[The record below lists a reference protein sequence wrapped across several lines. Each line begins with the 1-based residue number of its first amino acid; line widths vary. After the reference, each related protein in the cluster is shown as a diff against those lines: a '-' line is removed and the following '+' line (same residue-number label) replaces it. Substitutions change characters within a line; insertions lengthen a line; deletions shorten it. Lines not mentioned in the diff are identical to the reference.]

1 MAKKVEDLLQYD
13 EFREMRFTLTK
24 EMQDTIIKMLVLQ
37 QMLNENEE
45 LSYKET
51 KLLQKEKDNLL
62 EHFVKEFQA
71 YNIEKIAIIRAYMSK

>member
-37 QMLNENEE
+37 QMLNENED
-45 LSYKET
+45 LSYKEL
-51 KLLQKEKDNLL
+51 KLIQKEKDNLMK
-62 EHFVKEFQA
+62 HFVKEFQA
-71 YNIEKIAIIRAYMSK
+71 HNVEKVAIIRAYMSK